1 MQKVKIIHDFCITFD
16 RLVQRLKNY
25 LVSFFDSGSKM
36 IFCKWIWQ
44 KKTPHFAFMRSVNQG
59 DTMDSNTRMA
69 KSYVSHEE
77 VQSAMEQ
84 YLARGGKI
92 SKVEDPCQEILLK
105 RDMGEESMDN
115 IDPHAANPS
124 SNGLGDIGGILQQ
137 KMQSEQK
144 EA

>member
-1 MQKVKIIHDFCITFD
+1 MDLT
-16 RLVQRLKNY
+16 
-25 LVSFFDSGSKM
+25 G
-36 IFCKWIWQ
+36 
-44 KKTPHFAFMRSVNQG
+44 KTPHFAFMCMVNQG

>member
-1 MQKVKIIHDFCITFD
+1 MDLTE
-16 RLVQRLKNY
+16 
-25 LVSFFDSGSKM
+25 
-36 IFCKWIWQ
+36 
-44 KKTPHFAFMRSVNQG
+44 KTPHLAFMRMVNQG

-92 SKVEDPCQEILLK
+92 SKVEDPRQEILLK

>member
-1 MQKVKIIHDFCITFD
+1 MDLAEI
-16 RLVQRLKNY
+16 
-25 LVSFFDSGSKM
+25 
-36 IFCKWIWQ
+36 
-44 KKTPHFAFMRSVNQG
+44 TPHFAFMCMFNQG
-59 DTMDSNTRMA
+59 DTMDSNTRIA

-92 SKVEDPCQEILLK
+92 SKVEDPRQEILLK
-105 RDMGEESMDN
+105 RDMGEESMDS

-137 KMQSEQK
+137 KMQSEHK

>member
-1 MQKVKIIHDFCITFD
+1 MDLAEI
-16 RLVQRLKNY
+16 
-25 LVSFFDSGSKM
+25 
-36 IFCKWIWQ
+36 
-44 KKTPHFAFMRSVNQG
+44 TPHFAFMCMFNQG
-59 DTMDSNTRMA
+59 DTMDSNTRIA

-92 SKVEDPCQEILLK
+92 SKVEDPRQEILLK
-105 RDMGEESMDN
+105 HDMGEESMDS

-124 SNGLGDIGGILQQ
+124 SNGLGDIGSVLQQ
-137 KMQSEQK
+137 KMQSEHK

>member
-1 MQKVKIIHDFCITFD
+1 
-16 RLVQRLKNY
+16 
-25 LVSFFDSGSKM
+25 
-36 IFCKWIWQ
+36 
-44 KKTPHFAFMRSVNQG
+44 
-59 DTMDSNTRMA
+59 MDSNTRMA

-92 SKVEDPCQEILLK
+92 SKVEAPRQEILLK
-105 RDMGEESMDN
+105 RDMGEESVDS

-124 SNGLGDIGGILQQ
+124 SNGLGNIGGILQQ
-137 KMQSEQK
+137 KMQSEHK

>member
-1 MQKVKIIHDFCITFD
+1 MDLTD
-16 RLVQRLKNY
+16 R
-25 LVSFFDSGSKM
+25 
-36 IFCKWIWQ
+36 
-44 KKTPHFAFMRSVNQG
+44 TPHFAFMCMLNQG
-59 DTMDSNTRMA
+59 DTMDSNTRIA

-92 SKVEDPCQEILLK
+92 SKVEDPRQEILLK
-105 RDMGEESMDN
+105 RDMGEESVDS

-124 SNGLGDIGGILQQ
+124 SNGLGDIGSILQQ
-137 KMQSEQK
+137 KMQSEHK

>member
-1 MQKVKIIHDFCITFD
+1 MDLTE
-16 RLVQRLKNY
+16 
-25 LVSFFDSGSKM
+25 
-36 IFCKWIWQ
+36 
-44 KKTPHFAFMRSVNQG
+44 KTPHFAFMRMVNQG

-105 RDMGEESMDN
+105 RDMGEESMDS

-124 SNGLGDIGGILQQ
+124 TNGLGDVGSILQQ
-137 KMQSEQK
+137 KIQSEHK
-144 EA
+144 EV

>member
-1 MQKVKIIHDFCITFD
+1 MDLTEI
-16 RLVQRLKNY
+16 
-25 LVSFFDSGSKM
+25 
-36 IFCKWIWQ
+36 
-44 KKTPHFAFMRSVNQG
+44 TPHFAFMCMFNQG
-59 DTMDSNTRMA
+59 DTMDSNTRLA

-92 SKVEDPCQEILLK
+92 SKVEDPRQEILLK
-105 RDMGEESMDN
+105 RDMGEESVDS

-124 SNGLGDIGGILQQ
+124 SNGLGDIGSILQQ
-137 KMQSEQK
+137 KMQSEHK

>member
-1 MQKVKIIHDFCITFD
+1 
-16 RLVQRLKNY
+16 
-25 LVSFFDSGSKM
+25 
-36 IFCKWIWQ
+36 
-44 KKTPHFAFMRSVNQG
+44 MRSVNQG
-59 DTMDSNTRMA
+59 ETMDSNTRMA

-84 YLARGGKI
+84 YLASGGKI

-105 RDMGEESMDN
+105 RDMGEENMDN

-137 KMQSEQK
+137 EMQAEHK

>member
-1 MQKVKIIHDFCITFD
+1 
-16 RLVQRLKNY
+16 
-25 LVSFFDSGSKM
+25 
-36 IFCKWIWQ
+36 
-44 KKTPHFAFMRSVNQG
+44 MRSVNQG

-115 IDPHAANPS
+115 IAPHAANPS

>member
-1 MQKVKIIHDFCITFD
+1 MDLTE
-16 RLVQRLKNY
+16 
-25 LVSFFDSGSKM
+25 
-36 IFCKWIWQ
+36 
-44 KKTPHFAFMRSVNQG
+44 KTPHFAFMCMFNQG
-59 DTMDSNTRMA
+59 DTMDSNTRLA

-92 SKVEDPCQEILLK
+92 SKVEDPRQEILLK
-105 RDMGEESMDN
+105 RDMGEESMDS

-124 SNGLGDIGGILQQ
+124 SNGLGDIGGMLKQ
-137 KMQSEQK
+137 KMQSEHK

>member
-1 MQKVKIIHDFCITFD
+1 MDLAEI
-16 RLVQRLKNY
+16 
-25 LVSFFDSGSKM
+25 
-36 IFCKWIWQ
+36 
-44 KKTPHFAFMRSVNQG
+44 TPHFAFMCMFNQG

-69 KSYVSHEE
+69 KSYVSHKE

>member
-1 MQKVKIIHDFCITFD
+1 
-16 RLVQRLKNY
+16 
-25 LVSFFDSGSKM
+25 
-36 IFCKWIWQ
+36 
-44 KKTPHFAFMRSVNQG
+44 MRSVNQG

-92 SKVEDPCQEILLK
+92 SKVEDPRQEILLK
-105 RDMGEESMDN
+105 RDMGEENMNN

-124 SNGLGDIGGILQQ
+124 SNGLGDIGSILQQ
-137 KMQSEQK
+137 EMQSEHK